1 MSEQPIYVV
10 TTGQYS
16 DYRIRGV
23 FGTEEQA
30 EVFRQQRL
38 KANPRDDDARIEL
51 YHLDAPERDREG
63 VQLYCVHVDGEGKIT
78 EMHTDYSEYRE
89 LGHAYAWGLSGYEQ
103 AAAASY
109 RGFDAAAKAARD
121 ELMAFKAREAGI

>member
-1 MSEQPIYVV
+1 MDEQPIYVV

-30 EVFRQQRL
+30 EAFRQQRL
-38 KANPRDDDARIEL
+38 KATPRDGDARIEL
-51 YHLDAPERDREG
+51 YHLDAPERDWES
-63 VQLYCVHVDGEGKIT
+63 VTLYYVHVDAEGKIT
-78 EMHTDYSEYRE
+78 EMRTKDSEYRE
-89 LGHAYAWGLSGYEQ
+89 LGTAYAWGAPGYEQ

-109 RGFDAAAKAARD
+109 RGFDIAAKAARD
-121 ELMAFKAREAGI
+121 ELAAHKARVAEI

>member
-63 VQLYCVHVDGEGKIT
+63 VQLYVVHVDADGKIT
-78 EMHTDYSEYRE
+78 EMHTEDSEYRE
-89 LGHAYAWGLSGYEQ
+89 LGGACAWGLPGYEQ

-109 RGFDAAAKAARD
+109 RGFDVAAKAARD
-121 ELMAFKAREAGI
+121 ELMAFKAREAGV